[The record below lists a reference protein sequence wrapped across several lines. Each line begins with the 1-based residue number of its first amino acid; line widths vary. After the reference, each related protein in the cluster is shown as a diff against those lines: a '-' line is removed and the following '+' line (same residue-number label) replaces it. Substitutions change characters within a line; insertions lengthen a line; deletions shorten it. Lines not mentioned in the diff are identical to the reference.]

1 MSTTSE
7 TYSISRSS
15 SSSITLWSN
24 WRHPLGKAIASSRNV
39 LTAMVVAFRAS
50 QLRPLLRRFFYPSVV
65 TVRLGRVSGIDG
77 LFREILRAQFARETG
92 IAMSM
97 DIGLTDLA
105 TVRAE
110 LLPRA
115 LAREENRL
123 LFEQHVVAP
132 LHVLLVQGDY
142 RVRAWVSEH
151 HNDTLRRFGR
161 WIRARISRRN
171 SEYDPVDTFRL
182 DPDGFS
188 WFVWKNIW
196 ALPELEEV
204 LNFAVPAIEP
214 AQVCNQIESEP
225 VTTAVKVAARLDTDH
240 SGWADPEKLLR
251 GLHTEIRAANAL
263 AADHS
268 LTGHILQRVQHAIKR
283 LEDFEAA
290 YEIGTA
296 QDPLPDWVNAALEA
310 VDSTESQRHDT
321 ESITKV
327 VRRIACRLWSTG
339 VYRFPRGQ
347 LPQISANRNAQSS
360 QPVAPSIAQ
369 PIAPPI
375 ATPPPPQFA
384 DYEVA
389 TGF

>member
-7 TYSISRSS
+7 IYSVGRND
-15 SSSITLWSN
+15 SSSIKLWSN
-24 WRHPLGKAIASSRNV
+24 WRHPLGKTIAASRNV

-50 QLRPLLRRFFYPSVV
+50 QLRPLLRRFFYPSVL

-92 IAMSM
+92 TAMSI

-123 LFEQHVVAP
+123 LLEQHVVAP

-142 RVRAWVSEH
+142 RVRSWVSEH
-151 HNDTLRRFGR
+151 HNDTLARIGR
-161 WIRARISRRN
+161 WIRARISRQH
-171 SEYDPVDTFRL
+171 SEYDPVEAFRL
-182 DPDGFS
+182 DPDGFADL
-188 WFVWKNIW
+188 VWKNIW
-196 ALPELEEV
+196 AWPELQEV
-204 LNFAVPAIEP
+204 LDLAVPAIEP
-214 AQVCNQIESEP
+214 AQIRNQLESEP

-240 SGWADPEKLLR
+240 AGWADPEKLLR

-263 AADHS
+263 ATDHS

-310 VDSTESQRHDT
+310 VDSTESQRQDT
-321 ESITKV
+321 ESVTKL
-327 VRRIACRLWSTG
+327 VRRISCRLWVTG
-339 VYRFPRGQ
+339 AYRFPGGQ

-360 QPVAPSIAQ
+360 PPV
-369 PIAPPI
+369 APPI